1 MPYEKISR
9 KIDFII
15 SKLTYLRENKPLN
28 LTEFKT
34 DETRQMAILYAIH
47 VATEAL
53 IDIVLIIQSKR
64 NGNTHMGDYET
75 ITALFESGFIEED
88 AYESLRKLNGL
99 RNAIVHAYDSLQY
112 FKNPCF
118 FHHFPTSFA

>member
-1 MPYEKISR
+1 
-9 KIDFII
+9 
-15 SKLTYLRENKPLN
+15 
-28 LTEFKT
+28 
-34 DETRQMAILYAIH
+34 MAILYAIH

-88 AYESLRKLNGL
+88 AYGSLRK
-99 RNAIVHAYDSLQY
+99 RA
-112 FKNPCF
+112 
-118 FHHFPTSFA
+118 